1 MEFAMM
7 SIDRSRQFASCRR
20 FLLMQLESVQKLLEM
35 GIPEEVYQEVTG
47 MFCNHATNLYVC
59 GLIDE
64 EFYRFILDDIVKND
78 ALEGLVAAANDIR
91 KDIISTSINTSNSWK
106 L

>member
-1 MEFAMM
+1 MKFSMM
-7 SIDRSRQFASCRR
+7 TIDGNRQRESCRR

-35 GIPEEVYQEVTG
+35 GIPEEVYQEVMG

-64 EFYRFILDDIVKND
+64 DFTAFF
-78 ALEGLVAAANDIR
+78 
-91 KDIISTSINTSNSWK
+91 
-106 L
+106 